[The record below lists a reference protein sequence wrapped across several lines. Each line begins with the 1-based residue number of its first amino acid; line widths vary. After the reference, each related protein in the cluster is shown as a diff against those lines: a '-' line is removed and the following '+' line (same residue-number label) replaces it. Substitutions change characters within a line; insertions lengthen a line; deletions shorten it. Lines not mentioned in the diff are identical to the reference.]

1 MLGKLLKYE
10 FKATG
15 RTFLPL
21 YLAII
26 LVAFI
31 NGLFFKPSG
40 NLNNM
45 QSIGILVLVGLF
57 VALGVLTIIVT
68 VQRFNKN
75 LLGDEGYLM
84 FTLPTSSK
92 SLILSKTIVS
102 TTWCVLSGFVAFISF
117 IILGITLFL
126 KTSSDGV
133 FKQVDW
139 GLIWEQLK
147 IIMAESNFLI
157 HSFEILLLMIVS
169 YMLFVLTIYLSL
181 SIGQLPKFNNHRKVA
196 GIITFFVINIV
207 INYII
212 AIFFDNISFEI
223 IFGNS
228 SLNPIISTGMWMGI
242 LITIIINIALFFGI
256 SYILD
261 KRLNLE

>member
-26 LVAFI
+26 VVAFI

-57 VALGVLTIIVT
+57 IALGVLTIVVA

-84 FTLPTSSK
+84 FTLPVSSK

-102 TTWCVLSGFVAFISF
+102 TFWCVLSGIVAFMSCV
-117 IILGITLFL
+117 ILALVLFL
-126 KTSSDGV
+126 KTSPSGV

-139 GLIWEQLK
+139 GLIWEQFK
-147 IIMAESNFLI
+147 IIIVENNFLL

-181 SIGQLPKFNNHRKVA
+181 SVGQLPKFNNHRKLV
-196 GIITFFVINIV
+196 GIVTFFVVNII

-212 AIFFDNISFEI
+212 VIFVGNISFEV
-223 IFGNS
+223 IFENS
-228 SLNPIISTGMWMGI
+228 SLNSIFSSGMWMGI
-242 LITIIINIALFFGI
+242 LVTIIINIALFFGI